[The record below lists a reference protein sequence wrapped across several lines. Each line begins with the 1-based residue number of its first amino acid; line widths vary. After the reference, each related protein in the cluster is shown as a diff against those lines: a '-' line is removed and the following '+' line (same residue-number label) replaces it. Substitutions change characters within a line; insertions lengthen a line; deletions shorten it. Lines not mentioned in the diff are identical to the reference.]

1 MSFPSLVNTVSAHPF
16 EIGPIGPTGHTGS
29 ASVATGATGI
39 TGPTGATG
47 ATGPTG
53 STGPHI
59 IGVTYT
65 STGANAHH
73 LIVQYAGGQ
82 TSDGGFFRGPT
93 GGAIYHLYGE
103 NVGQATGGSFFA
115 ESTDGTLYLRGL
127 TGGGGVVVTEEDKY
141 TTGTDGSK
149 IYAGSV
155 IKIGYRSEDVVQLPQ
170 GTTGELLFFQNN
182 GGGTGLCGATL
193 TKYYPGPTFA
203 LSVTTKKYD
212 EVSGRIS
219 PSEWVCDTNTFI
231 YKINPMDLLS
241 LDAAKANKS
250 KGNYWVIKPLDDYR
264 KYFGYIPSELERP
277 FIRIVD
283 TSGYEGN
290 VNEYEN
296 AFGKNTSLGFTML
309 LENADNN
316 GGRKVRTDCT
326 DGDELIGYSYDEVFP
341 KNWKFPFNAQPMLT
355 NGIDIIQFISIG
367 TEDIGSGR
375 NEWYGFYVRGE
386 GKSPFAYAG
395 IPI

>member
-16 EIGPIGPTGHTGS
+16 EIGPVGPTGHTGS
-29 ASVATGATGI
+29 ASVATGATGHTGS
-39 TGPTGATG
+39 TGPTG

-65 STGANAHH
+65 STGGNAHH

-93 GGAIYHLYGE
+93 GESIYHLYGE
-103 NVGQATGGSFFA
+103 NVGQVTGGSFFA
-115 ESTDGTLYLRGL
+115 ESTEGTLYLRGL

-141 TTGTDGSK
+141 TTDSDGRQV
-149 IYAGSV
+149 YAGSV
-155 IKIGYRSEDVVQLPQ
+155 IKIGYNSENVAQVPQ

-219 PSEWVCDTNTFI
+219 PSEWVCDTNTFV

-264 KYFGYIPSELERP
+264 KYFGYIPSESERP
-277 FIRIVD
+277 FIRVVD
-283 TSGYEGN
+283 TSGYQGN

-316 GGRKVRTDCT
+316 GSRKIRTDCT
-326 DGDELIGYSYDEVFP
+326 NEEGEFILYSYDEVFP

-386 GKSPFAYAG
+386 GKSPFDFPQ
-395 IPI
+395 PI